1 MSPASPRISNQVN
14 TFFLGTALGPQSL
27 RGAPPGSSEEF
38 HERFPYGIFHP
49 LVRMEWHPADLSG
62 PLTYEMCASGRLL
75 TLSANLQMLT
85 LREPHWVS
93 GSIKGDTTWK
103 ALALA
108 AHLSLLPPAVAFFRF
123 SSIVPPGQHCQLSAP
138 SPQVR
143 GFNKRWACLRW
154 QG

>member
-1 MSPASPRISNQVN
+1 M
-14 TFFLGTALGPQSL
+14 
-27 RGAPPGSSEEF
+27 GAPPGSSEEL
-38 HERFPYGIFHP
+38 HKHFPYGIFHP
-49 LVRMEWHPADLSG
+49 LVRVEWRPADLSG
-62 PLTYEMCASGRLL
+62 PLTSEMCASGRLL

-93 GSIKGDTTWK
+93 ASIKGDTMWK

-108 AHLSLLPPAVAFFRF
+108 AHCGCAMSLLPSTFVFFRF
-123 SSIVPPGQHCQLSAP
+123 LSIVPPGQLSAP

-143 GFNKRWACLRW
+143 DFNKRWAYLRW